1 MTDAATFTTN
11 LFRVSPAGQRL
22 AEAFR
27 LFAHGSRRYLAVAT
41 VFGAVV
47 ALLDVVALTILDI
60 RYAWLWG
67 CSPSSPTTSPT
78 SDLDRASPPTVIALL
93 DQNGVDCVAVVVIYC
108 VINLILQSV
117 IQPRVV
123 GNTVAFP
130 APRFLSLIVW
140 SSILGGVGALLAV
153 PASLFVKALFVDVD
167 PERGWVN
174 SLLSNSAD
182 EEKPIRTA
190 S

>member
-1 MTDAATFTTN
+1 M
-11 LFRVSPAGQRL
+11 
-22 AEAFR
+22 
-27 LFAHGSRRYLAVAT
+27 
-41 VFGAVV
+41 
-47 ALLDVVALTILDI
+47 
-60 RYAWLWG
+60 
-67 CSPSSPTTSPT
+67 
-78 SDLDRASPPTVIALL
+78 
-93 DQNGVDCVAVVVIYC
+93 VIYC

-123 GNTVAFP
+123 GNTVGLSGTLS
-130 APRFLSLIVW
+130 FLSLIVW